1 MLYRGAQTSK
11 LHVDNVRL
19 EARVAELE
27 VAARAALGEAA
38 AWRARYDD
46 LARRA
51 GGAAPAT
58 PLAPADR
65 RVRHA
70 LLGMVGFPIME
81 HVLSHL
87 ISAGRQVHH
96 IITGL
101 VGVK

>member
-1 MLYRGAQTSK
+1 M
-11 LHVDNVRL
+11 
-19 EARVAELE
+19 AELE

-70 LLGMVGFPIME
+70 LLGMLGFQEWNMCYHTLLPPVVKCIM
-81 HVLSHL
+81 S
-87 ISAGRQVHH
+87 
-96 IITGL
+96 
-101 VGVK
+101 